1 MPFVIDEAS
10 RQVVELR
17 DVYALQLLQA
27 LDVVVGL
34 SEGRELVCGGQVTVG
49 QWRVDCVAEEDLVE
63 DVYVLL
69 DRLIRVQRG

>member
-1 MPFVIDEAS
+1 M
-10 RQVVELR
+10 VEIR
-17 DVYALQLLQA
+17 DLDALQLLQA

-49 QWRVDCVAEEDLVE
+49 QWRIDRVAEEDLIE

-69 DRLIRVQRG
+69 DWLIRVQRS

>member
-1 MPFVIDEAS
+1 MEVWD
-10 RQVVELR
+10 L
-17 DVYALQLLQA
+17 DALQLLQA

-49 QWRVDCVAEEDLVE
+49 QWCIYREAEEDLIE
-63 DVYVLL
+63 DVNVLL